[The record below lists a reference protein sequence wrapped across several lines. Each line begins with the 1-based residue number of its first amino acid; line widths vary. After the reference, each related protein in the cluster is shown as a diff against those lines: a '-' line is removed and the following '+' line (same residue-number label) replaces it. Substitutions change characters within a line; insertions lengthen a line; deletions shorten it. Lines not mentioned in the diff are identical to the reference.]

1 MTGDK
6 GMVALFS
13 NIANA
18 PQRGITRQR
27 GFTLV
32 ELLVAMAVFSIVLGA
47 MVAFFSTQNRSYT
60 RNTAT
65 ADIQQV
71 VRAGIDFMSDNIR
84 MSGLDPLQ
92 TGNFGIEAPGAT
104 TITFTADLDM
114 NGQVDVSNSERITY
128 ALIGN
133 QVQQT
138 VGAVTEPL
146 VDNVTN
152 FSFTYRDENDDL
164 AADSA
169 DIRTVQISMT
179 VQEPVGW
186 GKTSARTFTTRVQ
199 CRNLGL

>member
-1 MTGDK
+1 
-6 GMVALFS
+6 MVAIFS
-13 NIANA
+13 KITNA
-18 PQRGITRQR
+18 PRRGTARQR

-32 ELLVAMAVFSIVLGA
+32 ELLVAMAVSSIVLGS
-47 MVAFFSTQNRSYT
+47 MVAFFTVQNRSYT

-71 VRAGIDFMSDNIR
+71 VRAGIDFISDNIR
-84 MSGLDPLQ
+84 MAGLDPLQ

-104 TITFTADLDM
+104 AITFTADLDM
-114 NGQVDVSNSERITY
+114 NGQIDVSNSERITY
-128 ALIGN
+128 ALNGN

-152 FSFTYRDENDDL
+152 FTFTYRDENGVL
-164 AADSA
+164 SA
-169 DIRTVQISMT
+169 DPAAIRTIQISMT

-186 GKTSARTFTTRVQ
+186 GRTSARTYTTRIQ
-199 CRNLGL
+199 CRNLRL